1 MRVKK
6 LMAEKWKY
14 LTLQQKLSLFFVMT
28 AMAILAVNL
37 YMYAVL
43 NAMAER
49 VEEVYVSN
57 VSLNEL
63 AQALDYVQDSMESY
77 LNTKSSEAMEA
88 YYRSDQQ
95 YRQLQEGLN
104 DRAADNEILLTEK
117 NIRSLSETYLELAAS
132 VIQAKRG
139 RNVERYGALYEDARL
154 LYEEIH
160 TFIYSLNNEQFKDNS
175 RNYQALMNSL
185 RNMELTSVIILL
197 LVQLVNVSLIIVS
210 TRAITK
216 PLQHLAAVADEVAGG
231 NFEVEQIPVQSMD
244 EVGIVTG
251 AFNQMVGNIRE
262 YICRLQQTMER
273 ENQLMERELMM
284 QSHLKDAQ
292 LKYLQAQIN
301 PHFLYN
307 TLDMI
312 NWVAISRTP
321 EEVPVITSMLAK
333 FYKLSLNRGARIVR
347 LMDEMEH
354 VRLYIGI
361 QNKRYD
367 SALTLK
373 EQIPEEYMDCASM
386 KILLQPIVENAVL
399 HGIFEKDIPEG
410 TITVS
415 ARLEKEETLAVEI
428 MDDGAGIAKERL
440 EKLKQH
446 IYLADTD
453 GSGYGLSNIE
463 ERIKLCYGNGFGLEF
478 ESVTG
483 VYTKVTVRIRY
494 VKYDSSFKMSKKLVD
509 TADGDIGGAASSKMN
524 VSVH

>member
-185 RNMELTSVIILL
+185 RNMELTSVVILL

-301 PHFLYN
+301 PHFLFN
-307 TLDMI
+307 TLNAGAQLAMMEDARRTGEFLENMAAFFRYNVRRNDQDATLAEEIRLVDNYIYILNVRFSGEILFSREVDEGVLKVRVPSMI
-312 NWVAISRTP
+312 
-321 EEVPVITSMLAK
+321 
-333 FYKLSLNRGARIVR
+333 
-347 LMDEMEH
+347 
-354 VRLYIGI
+354 
-361 QNKRYD
+361 
-367 SALTLK
+367 
-373 EQIPEEYMDCASM
+373 
-386 KILLQPIVENAVL
+386 LQPLVENAVNYGIRNIEREGRIEL
-399 HGIFEKDIPEG
+399 SVYWQDGNICISVWDNGAGMEPERIRQVLAGEVKETEPGSSSNGVGMHNVMERLRLYFHGRAKLEIFSEGKDRGTEVLITIPGEE
-410 TITVS
+410 
-415 ARLEKEETLAVEI
+415 EKECTE
-428 MDDGAGIAKERL
+428 
-440 EKLKQH
+440 
-446 IYLADTD
+446 
-453 GSGYGLSNIE
+453 
-463 ERIKLCYGNGFGLEF
+463 
-478 ESVTG
+478 
-483 VYTKVTVRIRY
+483 
-494 VKYDSSFKMSKKLVD
+494 
-509 TADGDIGGAASSKMN
+509 
-524 VSVH
+524 

>member
-95 YRQLQEGLN
+95 YRQLQEGLT

-185 RNMELTSVIILL
+185 RNMELTSVVILL

-301 PHFLYN
+301 PHFLFN
-307 TLDMI
+307 TLNAGAQLAMMEDARRTGEFLENMAAFFRYNVRRNDQDATLAEEIRLVDNYIYILNVRFSGEILFSREVDEGVLKVRVPSMI
-312 NWVAISRTP
+312 
-321 EEVPVITSMLAK
+321 
-333 FYKLSLNRGARIVR
+333 
-347 LMDEMEH
+347 
-354 VRLYIGI
+354 
-361 QNKRYD
+361 
-367 SALTLK
+367 
-373 EQIPEEYMDCASM
+373 
-386 KILLQPIVENAVL
+386 LQPLVENAVNYGIRNIEREGRIEL
-399 HGIFEKDIPEG
+399 SVYWQDGNICISVWDNGAGMEPERIRQVLAGEVKETEPGSSSNGVGMHNVMERLRLYFHGRAKLEIFSEGKDRGTEVLITIPGEE
-410 TITVS
+410 
-415 ARLEKEETLAVEI
+415 EKECTE
-428 MDDGAGIAKERL
+428 
-440 EKLKQH
+440 
-446 IYLADTD
+446 
-453 GSGYGLSNIE
+453 
-463 ERIKLCYGNGFGLEF
+463 
-478 ESVTG
+478 
-483 VYTKVTVRIRY
+483 
-494 VKYDSSFKMSKKLVD
+494 
-509 TADGDIGGAASSKMN
+509 
-524 VSVH
+524 